1 VASAGDVMSLPR
13 LSFAPGE
20 MSASSMTLL
29 NVAEEEDERGTR
41 DIEVCS
47 MARDINTLVALV

>member
-1 VASAGDVMSLPR
+1 MSLPR